1 MRDCVGRAEHGE
13 TRNGTE
19 GEGEWG
25 GLPGQAVCVLIDQH
39 CCRIRLQRDGHIDW
53 QSVSPGRN
61 EACPP
66 GKRFA
71 NANIVAPGSPSCCF
85 STDARGK
92 EDERRKKIKK
102 NTASKPFERRHFR
115 RRYRFSIFSLSFFLS
130 FLSSGSLTFS
140 LREKENSRLTE
151 NNSVRKIPKGEDFFP
166 FTDDYFRPPPPSLRY
181 HEIARLA
188 RLSGRRKS
196 REEGRGGYSA
206 KGGGKE
212 YRAKICR
219 RIFAGSLRYEAADR
233 VPWSVEN
240 RRRSISGRTKRK
252 MTVVEVRHIARRSV
266 DASGRAGGTRD
277 ASNAWWPASGTWNAA
292 FQRDD
297 SWPRFLLFTT
307 PPSAKRAPSIR
318 AAERVPTRKYRSP
331 SISL

>member
-1 MRDCVGRAEHGE
+1 MRSRGSRDSQGVVKAGRRGGEVTQRRVAE
-13 TRNGTE
+13 
-19 GEGEWG
+19 
-25 GLPGQAVCVLIDQH
+25 
-39 CCRIRLQRDGHIDW
+39 
-53 QSVSPGRN
+53 
-61 EACPP
+61 
-66 GKRFA
+66 
-71 NANIVAPGSPSCCF
+71 
-85 STDARGK
+85 
-92 EDERRKKIKK
+92 K
-102 NTASKPFERRHFR
+102 NT
-115 RRYRFSIFSLSFFLS
+115 
-130 FLSSGSLTFS
+130 G
-140 LREKENSRLTE
+140 
-151 NNSVRKIPKGEDFFP
+151 RKF
-166 FTDDYFRPPPPSLRY
+166 
-181 HEIARLA
+181 A
-188 RLSGRRKS
+188 
-196 REEGRGGYSA
+196 GGYSRDRSA
-206 KGGGKE
+206 T
-212 YRAKICR
+212 
-219 RIFAGSLRYEAADR
+219 EALDR